1 MIDTREDIVDEYIR
15 AKKALEKMK
24 NYEAKTK
31 MFTARINDKTIV
43 CCKNED
49 RIEQYKKLR

>member
-1 MIDTREDIVDEYIR
+1 MIDTREDIVDEYTR

-49 RIEQYKKLR
+49 RIEQYKKLK